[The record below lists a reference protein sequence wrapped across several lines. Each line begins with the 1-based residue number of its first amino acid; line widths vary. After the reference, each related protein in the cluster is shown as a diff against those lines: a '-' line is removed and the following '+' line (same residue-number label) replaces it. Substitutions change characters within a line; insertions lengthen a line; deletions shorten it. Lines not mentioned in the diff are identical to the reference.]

1 MAIRDIKI
9 TAVKA
14 VSFRQMVSKLA
25 ADSKAIKDPV
35 VSIKDLYEKQTLEKR
50 EKIDILRSINC
61 ITVQSSASAI
71 IRFGQNLWKKKNWKC
86 LTKEYFMIYISL

>member
-50 EKIDILRSINC
+50 KKNILRSINC
-61 ITVQSSASAI
+61 ITVQSSAAAI
-71 IRFGQNLWKKKNWKC
+71 IRFGQNL
-86 LTKEYFMIYISL
+86 